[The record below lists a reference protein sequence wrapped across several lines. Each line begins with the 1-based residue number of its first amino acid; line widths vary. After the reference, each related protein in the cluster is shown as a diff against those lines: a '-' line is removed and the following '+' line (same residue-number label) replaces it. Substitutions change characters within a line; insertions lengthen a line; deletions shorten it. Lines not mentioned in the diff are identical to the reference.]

1 MIRVNT
7 ICTVI
12 FNIYS
17 FIFISLQ
24 AISTITSRVFQSQI
38 LVPCQIRSLSISSE
52 RSGIYEPPYL
62 NSLKKE
68 FPVYDT
74 LNVRITGYDFPLL
87 ESYQRFVHRIAEAL
101 NLDVSECWAHP
112 PKHTQILRYKPN
124 SAIIDS
130 EYKLT
135 TYERYV
141 QVSDIQAPIYP
152 LFLRF
157 IQSGLPEGVTLNV
170 CHHTEDIEEARFV
183 PDKDLLDLKAQ
194 LNEAGGPISTK
205 KK

>member
-1 MIRVNT
+1 MIRAL
-7 ICTVI
+7 
-12 FNIYS
+12 S
-17 FIFISLQ
+17 S
-24 AISTITSRVFQSQI
+24 ITSRVIQSQK
-38 LVPCQIRSLSISSE
+38 LVSCQIRNLSLTSE
-52 RSGIYEPPYL
+52 KSGIYEPPYL
-62 NSLKKE
+62 NSLKPE

-124 SAIIDS
+124 SAVVDS

-141 QVSDIQAPIYP
+141 QVSDIQAPTYP

-157 IQSGLPEGVTLNV
+157 IQSGLPEGVTLKI

-183 PDKDLLDLKAQ
+183 PDKDLLELKAQ

>member
-1 MIRVNT
+1 M
-7 ICTVI
+7 
-12 FNIYS
+12 
-17 FIFISLQ
+17 
-24 AISTITSRVFQSQI
+24 
-38 LVPCQIRSLSISSE
+38 
-52 RSGIYEPPYL
+52 
-62 NSLKKE
+62 NSLKPE

-112 PKHTQILRYKPN
+112 PKHTQILRYKPS
-124 SAIIDS
+124 SAIVDS

-141 QVSDIQAPIYP
+141 QVSDIQAPTYP

-183 PDKDLLDLKAQ
+183 PDKDLLELKAQ